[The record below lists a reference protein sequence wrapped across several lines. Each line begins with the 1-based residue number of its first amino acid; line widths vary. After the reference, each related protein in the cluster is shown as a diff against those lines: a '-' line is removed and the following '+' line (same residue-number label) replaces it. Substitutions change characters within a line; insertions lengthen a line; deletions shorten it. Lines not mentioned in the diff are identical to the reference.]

1 MEPQYRFCTSSD
13 GTRIAYATYG
23 SGPPLLFVNTWV
35 LSMDAQFT
43 WPDARAFFDALA
55 DRAGLVILDRRG
67 TGASQREVEDLSPE
81 AETED
86 IAAVVEAAGLT
97 EFPLFADATAGAAAA
112 CYASKYPERVQRLLL
127 WAPHTSVPQEDS
139 AQWVEVM
146 RRDWSYW
153 RRIWAG
159 RIYPDGPVALQ
170 KAAGQALKQTVTAE
184 MSARRMESHPD
195 LRLLAPAVITPTL
208 VLQREASP
216 AITRQT
222 AITIAGLL
230 PKGELRSVPGYAPTP
245 YPVHEAIV
253 QTACQFFGI
262 GTEATQPDAQS
273 PSGTAQ
279 TGVTAQTGLT
289 QTGTAVIL
297 FADIADST
305 ALTERLGDAAFRA
318 KARELGAA
326 LRSVIRES
334 GGAPVEGPTLGDGLL
349 ATFSSARQA
358 IEGALACARVG
369 DEAGLPLHLGLHA
382 GDVTREKDPDGR
394 DNVYGGAVNIASRI
408 SGPSA
413 PGEVLVSDI
422 VRGLARTSAG
432 VAFEDRGE
440 QALKGVSEPVRV
452 WAVVTEDQGAGIK
465 DQG

>member
-1 MEPQYRFCTSSD
+1 
-13 GTRIAYATYG
+13 
-23 SGPPLLFVNTWV
+23 
-35 LSMDAQFT
+35 
-43 WPDARAFFDALA
+43 
-55 DRAGLVILDRRG
+55 
-67 TGASQREVEDLSPE
+67 
-81 AETED
+81 
-86 IAAVVEAAGLT
+86 
-97 EFPLFADATAGAAAA
+97 
-112 CYASKYPERVQRLLL
+112 
-127 WAPHTSVPQEDS
+127 
-139 AQWVEVM
+139 M

-297 FADIADST
+297 FAD
-305 ALTERLGDAAFRA
+305 
-318 KARELGAA
+318 
-326 LRSVIRES
+326 
-334 GGAPVEGPTLGDGLL
+334 
-349 ATFSSARQA
+349 
-358 IEGALACARVG
+358 
-369 DEAGLPLHLGLHA
+369 
-382 GDVTREKDPDGR
+382 TRR
-394 DNVYGGAVNIASRI
+394 R
-408 SGPSA
+408 
-413 PGEVLVSDI
+413 
-422 VRGLARTSAG
+422 
-432 VAFEDRGE
+432 
-440 QALKGVSEPVRV
+440 
-452 WAVVTEDQGAGIK
+452 
-465 DQG
+465 